1 MNRETLPY
9 LLQINY
15 NMDLGLLNISPLF
28 IQLLCSTRG
37 IISPAEEVLCLAH
50 TLPHML
56 EKAIALLILI
66 YRKFQTKDTHQLF
79 IICILVPC
87 LLWHW
92 LRESSAHLE
101 ILLGL
106 LDSAILKAPLLF
118 LSFICAVNYDLAYFQ
133 LAQKGSVSALFP
145 CGFSIL
151 CICNVHFY
159 SLSF

>member
-37 IISPAEEVLCLAH
+37 IIRPAEEVLCLAH

-66 YRKFQTKDTHQLF
+66 YREFQTKDTHQLF

-87 LLWHW
+87 LL
-92 LRESSAHLE
+92 
-101 ILLGL
+101 
-106 LDSAILKAPLLF
+106 
-118 LSFICAVNYDLAYFQ
+118 
-133 LAQKGSVSALFP
+133 
-145 CGFSIL
+145 
-151 CICNVHFY
+151 
-159 SLSF
+159 